1 MSSDDAFARRAS
13 RQSAL
18 ESDRAA
24 MFREA
29 DGFVVVSWW
38 QDRGGD
44 GHRGSY
50 EYDHRPSL
58 NDALDAY
65 REYQDGEYERARA
78 VGIFAARDGLP
89 IAGRLEPTWLMRLM
103 TELRRER

>member
-1 MSSDDAFARRAS
+1 MSSDDALARRAG

-24 MFREA
+24 MLRQA

-44 GHRGSY
+44 PRGGAY
-50 EYDHRPSL
+50 EYDHRPTL
-58 NDALDAY
+58 DDALEAY
-65 REYQDGEYERARA
+65 REYQDGEYARARA

-89 IAGRLEPTWLMRLM
+89 VAGRLEPTWLMRLM
-103 TELRRER
+103 TEARRGG